1 MSRRKKDPL
10 RPLSAEERDSL
21 TQMSRSRA
29 AAAAEVAR
37 ARILLGVADGCD
49 SQEAARAVGRRSGD
63 AVSALVA
70 RFNRE
75 GLAALR
81 PRHGGGRRRTYGA
94 PARARILREARR
106 KPTPQTD
113 GAASWSLSTLQKA
126 LRQAKDG
133 LPAISTYAIR
143 EVLYEAGYTFQQ
155 TRTWCPT
162 GEALRLR
169 KAGVATVTDPD
180 AEPKKS

>member
-10 RPLSAEERDSL
+10 RPFSDEERDSL
-21 TQMSRSRA
+21 AQLSRSQA
-29 AAAAEVAR
+29 APAAEVAR
-37 ARILLGVADGCD
+37 AKMLLLVSEGSDY
-49 SQEAARAVGRRSGD
+49 QQAARAAGRRSGD

-94 PARARILREARR
+94 PARARILREAQR
-106 KPTPQTD
+106 KPTPQAD
-113 GAASWSLSTLQKA
+113 GTATWSLSTLQKA
-126 LRQAKDG
+126 LRQAEG
-133 LPAISTYAIR
+133 GFPAISTYTIR

-162 GEALRLR
+162 GEAQRKR

>member
-10 RPLSAEERDSL
+10 RPFSDEERDDL
-21 TQMSRSRA
+21 AQMSRSQA
-29 AAAAEVAR
+29 APAAEVAR
-37 ARILLGVADGCD
+37 AKMLLLVSEGSDY
-49 SQEAARAVGRRSGD
+49 QQAARAAGHRSGD

-81 PRHGGGRRRTYGA
+81 PRHGGGRRRTYDA
-94 PARARILREARR
+94 PARARILREAQR
-106 KPTPQTD
+106 KPTPQAD
-113 GAASWSLSTLQKA
+113 GTASWSLSTLQKA
-126 LRQAKDG
+126 LRQAEG
-133 LPAISTYAIR
+133 GFPALSTYTIR

>member
-10 RPLSAEERDSL
+10 RPLTTDERVEL
-21 TQMSRSRA
+21 AQLSRSQTA
-29 AAAAEVAR
+29 PAAEVTR
-37 ARILLGVADGCD
+37 AKLLLLVAAGSAYQD
-49 SQEAARAVGRRSGD
+49 AAAAVGRRSGD

-75 GLAALR
+75 GCQALA
-81 PRHGGGRRRTYGA
+81 PRHGGGRQRVYGVQD
-94 PARARILREARR
+94 RARILAAAQRP
-106 KPTPQTD
+106 PTPEQD
-113 GAASWSLSTLQKA
+113 GTATWSLSVLKKV
-126 LRQAKDG
+126 LRQAPDG
-133 LPAISTYAIR
+133 LPAVSTYTLWA
-143 EVLYEAGYTFQQ
+143 VLHEAGYSYQQ

-162 GEALRLR
+162 GTALRKR